1 MTLWL
6 GLSHDLHQSW
16 LGPLSFAH
24 RFYHNA
30 QRRTNKIKQRYE
42 CLFDVCLLVMF
53 VCSRCVRVV
62 FGRSQAGYPQ
72 KSSLA
77 RSPRGSQVDVKF
89 FAVTSH
95 FKNYLRVG
103 NSSTHTPLIPI
114 ISMSTIGERTDVTAK
129 WLNDRQRAWYPPHF
143 IANLM
148 KRKRGR

>member
-1 MTLWL
+1 M
-6 GLSHDLHQSW
+6 
-16 LGPLSFAH
+16 FA
-24 RFYHNA
+24 R
-30 QRRTNKIKQRYE
+30 
-42 CLFDVCLLVMF
+42 DVCLLALRA
-53 VCSRCVRVV
+53 RCVWT
-62 FGRSQAGYPQ
+62 
-72 KSSLA
+72 KSGGVPPKIIARSLA
-77 RSPRGSQVDVKF
+77 RPRGSQVDVKF

-129 WLNDRQRAWYPPHF
+129 WLNDRRRAWYPPHF